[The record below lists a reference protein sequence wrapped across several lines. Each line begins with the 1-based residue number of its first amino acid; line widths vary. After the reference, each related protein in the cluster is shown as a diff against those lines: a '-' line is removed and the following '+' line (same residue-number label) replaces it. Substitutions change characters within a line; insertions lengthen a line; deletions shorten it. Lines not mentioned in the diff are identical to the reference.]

1 MIVYIVVLVLMGIF
15 FLLLRNQ
22 EKENVHVME
31 KVLRSLK
38 EKKVYDKIPPELKEQ
53 YIETLHKIIRAGF
66 RAR

>member
-38 EKKVYDKIPPELKEQ
+38 EKKLYDKIPPELKEQ
-53 YIETLHKIIRAGF
+53 YNGDFLPPA
-66 RAR
+66 

>member
-38 EKKVYDKIPPELKEQ
+38 EKKLYDKIPPELK
-53 YIETLHKIIRAGF
+53 
-66 RAR
+66 